1 VTKPTTINAMTDIP
15 ANIPRPIGS
24 TEIFFPGI
32 WKAAAALCDA
42 EAVALSAADVPL
54 PGEEVAVASDDD
66 VMVGSGT
73 DENPTIDA
81 PGFEAIELEG
91 VGVDED
97 VDDAMVMLERGIEE
111 KTAEGTDDDA
121 EVVVEVLSVVVD
133 GGSEVVKVDAVDELL
148 ADCEAGVTVHCRT
161 TCTIDAPFGPLTG
174 VSVIVHVWVTGP
186 AGVWIV
192 CTVWV
197 TTVSEVGIPCA
208 CRR

>member
-1 VTKPTTINAMTDIP
+1 MTDIP

-32 WKAAAALCDA
+32 WKAAAALDDA
-42 EAVALSAADVPL
+42 EAVAFSAADVPL
-54 PGEEVAVASDDD
+54 PDEEVAVASDDD
-66 VMVGSGT
+66 VVVGSGT

-81 PGFEAIELEG
+81 PGATELED

-97 VDDAMVMLERGIEE
+97 EDDAMVMLERGIEE

-133 GGSEVVKVDAVDELL
+133 GGSEVVKVDAVDELP
-148 ADCEAGVTVHCRT
+148 ADWEAAVTVHCRT
-161 TCTIDAPFGPLTG
+161 TCTRDSPFGPLTG
-174 VSVIVHVWVTGP
+174 VSVIVHVWMTGP
-186 AGVWIV
+186 ASVWIV
-192 CTVWV
+192 CTVCV
-197 TTVSEVGIPCA
+197 TTVSEAGFPCA